1 MKNFLKYSLPKILI
15 IFCVLALDLLTK
27 HLFYGV
33 NQNFIPNLIGFRDC
47 TLNTG
52 GAWSVLS
59 GNVILL
65 AVITAIFVIAAA
77 IFDIFFKNKSKLYT
91 VYFEFIL
98 GGAVGNLIDRIF
110 LGGVRD
116 FIFFEFMPN
125 FPTFNVADSFLCI
138 GFVLLVNF
146 VLIDYK
152 SKDKTDNATK
162 DKKIEKTEK

>member
-1 MKNFLKYSLPKILI
+1 MKNFLKVTLPKILI

-27 HLFYGV
+27 RLFYGD
-33 NQNFIPNLIGFRDC
+33 NQDFIPGFLGFRDC
-47 TLNTG
+47 GLNTG

-65 AVITAIFVIAAA
+65 IILTSVFVIGAI
-77 IFDIFFKNKSKLYT
+77 IFDVLFKNKSKLYT
-91 VYFEFIL
+91 ISFAFIL

-138 GFVLLVNF
+138 GFILLIIF
-146 VLIDYK
+146 VLFVYK
-152 SKDKTDNATK
+152 SKDENKK
-162 DKKIEKTEK
+162 DSKNKIN